1 MRCTAAVSPARFV
14 IGEAILGRA
23 TFDIRIA
30 ALRTDSWRASR
41 AVIQQRNARKDAGMG
56 ARPGRV
62 DLLDGRSG
70 RSRDRGRY
78 LTLQQVA
85 EAYPAFSLRL
95 LRRLVQERRI
105 PFSRAGRCIVL
116 AEADIDAYLEAN
128 RVEPA
133 RWRSA

>member
-1 MRCTAAVSPARFV
+1 MAARSP
-14 IGEAILGRA
+14 
-23 TFDIRIA
+23 
-30 ALRTDSWRASR
+30 
-41 AVIQQRNARKDAGMG
+41 
-56 ARPGRV
+56 RV
-62 DLLDGRSG
+62 DLLVARGE

-78 LTLQQVA
+78 LTLQQVT